1 MSKKLLITGS
11 WKSEHH
17 FSIAINSGR
26 KRLQALGS
34 RLQFSC
40 TQKSNLDQGVKT
52 SNAWYNVQR
61 HAGCSR
67 VTFTAEL

>member
-11 WKSEHH
+11 WKSGYH
-17 FSIAINSGR
+17 FSIAMKCGR
-26 KRLQALGS
+26 KRLQALRS
-34 RLQFSC
+34 RLQFIC

-52 SNAWYNVQR
+52 SNTWNNVQR
-61 HAGCSR
+61 HVGFSS